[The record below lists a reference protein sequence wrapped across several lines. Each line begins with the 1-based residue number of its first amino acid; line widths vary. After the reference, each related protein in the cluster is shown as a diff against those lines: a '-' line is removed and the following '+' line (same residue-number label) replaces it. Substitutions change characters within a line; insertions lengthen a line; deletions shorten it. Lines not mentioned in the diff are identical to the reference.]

1 MPNLEHIF
9 HPRSIAVVGASP
21 NPLNAVTRLFLDP
34 LLHFGFEGELYPI
47 HPTASEVSGLKTYPS
62 ILDVPGPVDH
72 VICGI
77 RADLTP
83 NLMKECTAKKV
94 NSIQL
99 FTASFS
105 ESGEMKGIRL
115 EKEIAEIARQGN
127 VRVLGPNCMGIYCP
141 GSRMS
146 YEPFFPRES
155 GNIGCFCQSGGN
167 SIEIIQFGSV
177 RNAHFSKVVSYGN
190 ACDIDEVELLEYF
203 TDDPQTEIITGY
215 IEGTKNGRRLAQAL
229 HKATEV
235 KPVIMLK
242 GGVTKAGTKA
252 AASHTGSLAGNAVI
266 WDSVLHQS
274 GVTQVYDMEELID
287 LALLFQHL
295 KPVSGKQV
303 ALVGGGGGSSVLITD
318 ICEQEGL
325 LVPSFPDELKRKLRE
340 IIPVEADP
348 GTSVRNPVDTS
359 SSGPYPG
366 IISATLET
374 IDNYAG
380 VDFTLFFSGLYPG
393 AEDMVANQI
402 NSIIAIK
409 ERLNKPIIV
418 VIRYDQVPES
428 GNIALALQQTCTQAG
443 IPVFR
448 SFDRA
453 ARTISRFVRYYEDRD
468 NGKKPTKHG

>member
-1 MPNLEHIF
+1 MPELEYIF
-9 HPRSIAVVGASP
+9 HPRSIAVVGASS
-21 NPLNAVTRLFLDP
+21 NPLNAVAKLFLDP
-34 LLHFGFEGELYPI
+34 LLHFGFKGELYPV
-47 HPTASEVSGLKTYPS
+47 HPTASEVSGLKAYPS
-62 ILDVPGPVDH
+62 ILDIPGPVDH

-94 NSIQL
+94 NSIHL
-99 FTASFS
+99 FTSRFS

-115 EKEIAEIARQGN
+115 EKEITEIAHQGK

-141 GSRMS
+141 GSRIS
-146 YEPFFPRES
+146 YESFFPRES

-167 SIEIIQFGSV
+167 SIEIVQFGSV
-177 RNAHFSKVVSYGN
+177 RNTHFTKVISYGN

-203 TDDPQTEIITGY
+203 TGDPQTEIIIGY
-215 IEGTKNGRRLAQAL
+215 IEGTKDGKRLVQAL
-229 HKATEV
+229 RKATEV

-242 GGVTKAGTKA
+242 GGVTEAGTKA
-252 AASHTGSLAGNAVI
+252 AASHTGSLAGSAVI
-266 WDSVLHQS
+266 WDSVFHQF
-274 GVTQVYDMEELID
+274 GVIQVYDIEELID
-287 LALLFQHL
+287 VALLFQHL
-295 KPVSGKQV
+295 KPVHGKKV

-325 LVPSFPDELKRKLRE
+325 IVPSFPDELKMKLRE

-366 IISATLET
+366 IIPATLEN
-374 IDNYAG
+374 IDNYAN
-380 VDFTLFFSGLYPG
+380 VDFTLFPIGLYLG
-393 AEDMVANQI
+393 AEDRIANQI

-409 ERLNKPIIV
+409 KKLNKPIIV
-418 VIRYDQVPES
+418 VIRYNQVPQS
-428 GNIALALQQTCTQAG
+428 GNMALDLQQKCVRAG

-453 ARTISRFVRYYEDRD
+453 ARSISRFIRYYEDRD
-468 NGKKPTKHG
+468 KGKKPIL